1 MCVAPRV
8 SYPTRHPHPSAAE
21 PMMSSSTSSEGPSP
35 REPLRIL
42 MVEDVAADAELML
55 RELRRAGVRCAT
67 RRVESG
73 TDLRRALHEFAPDI
87 VLADHALPQF
97 SALDALHLVRH
108 ERPLTPVILVTGS
121 LDEETAVDLIKEGA
135 ADCVV
140 KHRLFR
146 LGPAVQRALALRRAL
161 EDAAAADTARTR
173 AEGELRRLTEFL
185 SHAQAAAGIGS
196 WGWDIAT
203 DAITWSDET
212 YRIFGVDPAEGRIT
226 YERYLELIHPDD
238 RAGVAAEVSWSL
250 QTREPFA
257 LGPPIV
263 RPERTLH
270 FLHGRG
276 GVVTDASGRPVRVLG
291 AVLDTTGRKQA
302 EEALRRGE
310 RRPNAGGPTAPPAL
324 PRPAAPGTLRTWN
337 PAAQHPVGRTPD
349 Q

>member
-1 MCVAPRV
+1 
-8 SYPTRHPHPSAAE
+8 
-21 PMMSSSTSSEGPSP
+21 
-35 REPLRIL
+35 

-67 RRVESG
+67 QRVESG

-161 EDAAAADTARTR
+161 EDAAAAETARTR

-196 WGWDIAT
+196 W
-203 DAITWSDET
+203 E
-212 YRIFGVDPAEGRIT
+212 
-226 YERYLELIHPDD
+226 
-238 RAGVAAEVSWSL
+238 
-250 QTREPFA
+250 
-257 LGPPIV
+257 
-263 RPERTLH
+263 
-270 FLHGRG
+270 
-276 GVVTDASGRPVRVLG
+276 
-291 AVLDTTGRKQA
+291 
-302 EEALRRGE
+302 
-310 RRPNAGGPTAPPAL
+310 
-324 PRPAAPGTLRTWN
+324 
-337 PAAQHPVGRTPD
+337 
-349 Q
+349 